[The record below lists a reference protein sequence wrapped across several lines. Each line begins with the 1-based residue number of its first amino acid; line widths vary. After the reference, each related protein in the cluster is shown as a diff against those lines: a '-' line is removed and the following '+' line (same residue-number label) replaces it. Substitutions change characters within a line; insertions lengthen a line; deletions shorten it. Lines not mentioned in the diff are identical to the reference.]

1 MPKIY
6 IGTAGWSYQ
15 DWIGS
20 FYPKKNSANF
30 DWLEF
35 YSHYFNCV
43 EVNTTY
49 YAYTS
54 DKVVNAW
61 IRKTAD
67 VEDFTFTIKL
77 HQDFTHAKNYDQ
89 QKINAV
95 RYILDMLRK
104 AERLG
109 GLLIQFP
116 YSFSFNDSNIN
127 YVKELREIFQNYDCF
142 IEVRHKSWNNK
153 NSFELFEQLDM
164 VYATIDQPQIGEAIP
179 FNPAVTK
186 NKAYVRLHGRNAEAW
201 KQSVNNFQSRQ
212 GRALTDGKKQT
223 YEEQSERYN
232 YLYSHSELIEIE
244 QLIEPLLKSMKKIFI
259 IFNNHPRGNAVA
271 NAFQLINLLE
281 KRRVEIPRTTLAFYP
296 QLSEINL
303 C

>member
-1 MPKIY
+1 MAKIY

-20 FYPKKNSANF
+20 FYPKKQSGEF
-30 DWLEF
+30 DLPDGKAGWLQF

-61 IRKTAD
+61 IRKTSD
-67 VEDFTFTIKL
+67 LEDFTFTIKL
-77 HQDFTHAKNYDQ
+77 HQDFTHVKNYDK
-89 QKINAV
+89 QKIKAV
-95 RYILDMLRK
+95 TYILDLLRK

-116 YSFSFNDSNIN
+116 YSFSFNDSNIG

-153 NSFELFEQLDM
+153 NSFDLFEQLDL
-164 VYATIDQPQIGEAIP
+164 VYTTIDQPQIGEAIP

-201 KQSVNNFQSRQ
+201 KNSVNNY
-212 GRALTDGKKQT
+212 GKKQT
-223 YEEQSERYN
+223 YEEQSGRYN

-244 QLIEPLLKSMKKIFI
+244 QLLEPLLKSMKKIFI

-281 KRRVEIPRTTLAFYP
+281 KRRIEIPRTTLTAYP
-296 QLSEINL
+296 QLSEISL

>member
-20 FYPKKNSANF
+20 FYPKKQSGVF

-49 YAYTS
+49 YAYIS

-77 HQDFTHAKNYDQ
+77 HQDFTHAKNYNQ

-164 VYATIDQPQIGEAIP
+164 VYATIDQPQIGKAIP

-201 KQSVNNFQSRQ
+201 KQSVNNF
-212 GRALTDGKKQT
+212 GKKQT
-223 YEEQSERYN
+223 YEEQSERYK

-281 KRRVEIPRTTLAFYP
+281 KGRVEMPKTTLAAYP
-296 QLSEINL
+296 QLKAIALSNN
-303 C
+303 